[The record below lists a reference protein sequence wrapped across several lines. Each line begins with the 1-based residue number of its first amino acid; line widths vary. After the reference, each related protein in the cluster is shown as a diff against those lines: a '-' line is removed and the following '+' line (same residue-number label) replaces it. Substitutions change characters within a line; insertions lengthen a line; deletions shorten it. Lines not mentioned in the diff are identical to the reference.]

1 VRIVATRKTTCDRV
15 RRRVAGKTRDEIID
29 AIYAEF
35 DLSRPKTRG
44 EQSGPTAKP
53 KPAQS
58 PRKAKP

>member
-1 VRIVATRKTTCDRV
+1 VATKKTTCGRV

-35 DLSRPKTRG
+35 DLSRPKTRE
-44 EQSGPTAKP
+44 EQPGSTAKS
-53 KPAQS
+53 KPAKP